1 MIKRILLLPLLLLAL
16 IPWPVSQA
24 QSPVMAIQSL
34 NVDLWPDYDRP
45 AVLVLLTGALAADT
59 PLPAVVTLPLPA
71 NADLN
76 AVARITSDDIMIDDI
91 DSTTGSGQLTFTT
104 SDLRFR
110 VEYYVPYIVEN
121 NQHTFTFT
129 WSADLPVDQLVVTVQ
144 EPVAA
149 SGLVME
155 PAAINVEDGF
165 NDLTYH
171 TLPAQPVP
179 AGQPYS
185 VRLGY
190 TMASP
195 QLSIENLPGVG
206 QTETSSPLS
215 PSPTSAGFNW
225 PLMIAVA
232 GGVLILLAGAWQI
245 ISTRAAAK
253 AASAPAGRSG
263 KRPPARFCHICG
275 QPAGPQDRFCRHC
288 GTAIKGR

>member
-24 QSPVMAIQSL
+24 QSPVTAIQSL

-104 SDLRFR
+104 PDSRFR
-110 VEYYVPYIVEN
+110 IEYYVPYIVEN

-129 WSADLPVDQLVVTVQ
+129 WSADLPVDQLIVTVQ

-149 SGLVME
+149 SGLVTE

-206 QTETSSPLS
+206 QTETSSPLP

-245 ISTRAAAK
+245 VSTRAAAK
-253 AASAPAGRSG
+253 AAPAPAGRSG
-263 KRPPARFCHICG
+263 RRPPARFCHACG
-275 QPAGPQDRFCRHC
+275 QPAGPRDRFCRHC

>member
-1 MIKRILLLPLLLLAL
+1 
-16 IPWPVSQA
+16 VT
-24 QSPVMAIQSL
+24 AIQSL

-59 PLPAVVTLPLPA
+59 PLPAVVTLPLPP

-104 SDLRFR
+104 PDLRFR

-121 NQHTFTFT
+121 NQHTYTFT
-129 WSADLPVDQLVVTVQ
+129 WLADLPVDHLVVTVQ

-149 SGLVME
+149 GGLVTE
-155 PAAINVEDGF
+155 PAATSVEDGF
-165 NDLTYH
+165 NGLAYH
-171 TLPAQPVP
+171 TLPAQTVP

-195 QLSIENLPGVG
+195 QLSIENLPGVE
-206 QTETSSPLS
+206 TETSGPLP
-215 PSPTSAGFNW
+215 PSATSAGFNW

-245 ISTRAAAK
+245 GATRTAAK
-253 AASAPAGRSG
+253 AASAPTGRSG
-263 KRPPARFCHICG
+263 KRPPARFCHACG